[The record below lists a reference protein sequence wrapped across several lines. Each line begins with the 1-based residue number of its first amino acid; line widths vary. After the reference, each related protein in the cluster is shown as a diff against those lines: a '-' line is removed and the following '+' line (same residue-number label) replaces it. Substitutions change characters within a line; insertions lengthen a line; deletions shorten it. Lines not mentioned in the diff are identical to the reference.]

1 MNKKR
6 IKKIFLVMMV
16 SLFAFCLI
24 GCRKSKLTK
33 IELAEV
39 THSIFYAPLYVAI
52 SEGYFEEQGLEVS
65 LVNAGGADK
74 VASAL
79 LSNAS
84 QIGLA
89 GPESTIYVYNNGQE
103 NYMVNFAQL
112 TKRDGSFIVG
122 RTKDETFTLES
133 LKGKT
138 ILGGRAGG
146 MPEMMLEYVLKKAGL
161 TVGRD
166 KEGYDVLV
174 RTDIQF
180 NAMTGAFLNGEA
192 DFTTMFEP
200 TATML
205 EKENKAY
212 VLASVGEY
220 ASEVPF
226 TSFYVTKSYLEKNED
241 VVLAFTKA
249 IYQGQQFV
257 MKQTDRKVAESVISF
272 FSDSTIDD
280 LEIVIGRYRKAN
292 VWCETPYFK
301 EEGFNLLMEVMLEA
315 GELDKK
321 APFDKIVNNKYATE
335 VAK

>member
-1 MNKKR
+1 MNR
-6 IKKIFLVMMV
+6 FKKIILLMIIGLFLV
-16 SLFAFCLI
+16 SLF
-24 GCRKSKLTK
+24 GCNKNKLKK
-33 IELAEV
+33 IELVEV

-52 SEGYFEEQGLEVS
+52 NEGYFEEFGLEIT

-122 RTKDETFTLES
+122 RTKDENFTLES
-133 LKGKT
+133 LKGKS

-166 KEGYDVLV
+166 TEGFDVLV

-180 NAMTGAFLNGEA
+180 NAMTGSFLNGEA

-205 EKENKAY
+205 ENEGKAY
-212 VLASVGEY
+212 VLASVGEF
-220 ASEVPF
+220 ADEVPF
-226 TSFYVTKSYLEKNED
+226 TSFYATKSYIAENED
-241 VVLAFTKA
+241 VIRAFVKA
-249 IYQGQQFV
+249 LYKGQQFV
-257 MKQTDRKVAESVISF
+257 MKESNRRVAESVNSF
-272 FSDSTIDD
+272 FSDSSVDD
-280 LEIVIGRYRKAN
+280 LEKVVGRYREAN
-292 VWCETPYFK
+292 VWCDTPYFNS
-301 EEGFNLLMEVMLEA
+301 EGFNLLMDVMMEA
-315 GELDKK
+315 GELEKR
-321 APFDKIVNNKYATE
+321 APYEKLVDNSFVEE
-335 VAK
+335 VVK

>member
-1 MNKKR
+1 MNR
-6 IKKIFLVMMV
+6 YKKIILGIIITLFLI
-16 SLFAFCLI
+16 CLT
-24 GCRKSKLTK
+24 GCKTNKLKK

-39 THSIFYAPLYVAI
+39 THSIFYAPLYVALN
-52 SEGYFEEQGLEVS
+52 EGYFEELGLKIT

-79 LSNAS
+79 LSGSS

-122 RTKDETFTLES
+122 RNKDENFTLAS

-166 KEGYDVLV
+166 IEGYDVLV

-180 NAMTGAFLNGEA
+180 NAMTGTFLNGVA

-205 EKENKAY
+205 ENEGKAY

-220 ASEVPF
+220 ADEVPF
-226 TSFYVTKSYLEKNED
+226 TSFYVTKEYLGENED
-241 VVLAFTKA
+241 VIEAFTKA
-249 IYQGQQFV
+249 LYKGQKFV
-257 MKQTDRKVAESVISF
+257 MNKSDLEVAESVLAF
-272 FSDSTIDD
+272 FSDSNTED
-280 LEIVIGRYRKAN
+280 LEKVIGRYRKAN
-292 VWCETPYFK
+292 VWCDTPYFN
-301 EEGFNLLMEVMLEA
+301 ESGFELLMDVMAEA
-315 GELDKK
+315 NELDKR
-321 APFDKIVNNKYATE
+321 APYEKLVDNRFALKVIDK
-335 VAK
+335 

>member
-1 MNKKR
+1 MNR
-6 IKKIFLVMMV
+6 LKKIILGMVIILFLITIV
-16 SLFAFCLI
+16 
-24 GCRKSKLTK
+24 GCKKNKLQK

-39 THSIFYAPLYVAI
+39 THSIFYAPLYVAMN
-52 SEGYFEEQGLEVS
+52 EGYFEEFGLEVT

-122 RTKDETFTLES
+122 RTKDEAFTLES

-146 MPEMMLEYVLKKAGL
+146 MPEMMLEYVLKQAGL
-161 TVGRD
+161 SVGRD
-166 KEGYDVLV
+166 TEGFDVLV

-180 NAMTGAFLNGEA
+180 NAMTGSFLNGEA

-205 EKENKAY
+205 ENENKAY
-212 VLASVGEY
+212 VLASVGEF

-226 TSFYVTKSYLEKNED
+226 TSFYATKDYLKNNED
-241 VVLAFTKA
+241 IILAFTKA
-249 IYQGQQFV
+249 IYKGQQFV
-257 MKQTDRKVAESVISF
+257 MTKTDKEVANAVLSF
-272 FSDSTIDD
+272 FSDSRVED
-280 LEIVIGRYRKAN
+280 LEKVVGRYRKAN
-292 VWCETPYFK
+292 VWCDTPYFK
-301 EEGFNLLMEVMLEA
+301 EEGFNLLMEVMEEA
-315 GELDKK
+315 GELETR
-321 APFDKIVNNKYATE
+321 APYDLLVDNTFANK
-335 VAK
+335 VSK

>member
-1 MNKKR
+1 MNR
-6 IKKIFLVMMV
+6 LKKIFLGMV
-16 SLFAFCLI
+16 IILFLI
-24 GCRKSKLTK
+24 TIVGCKKNKLQK

-39 THSIFYAPLYVAI
+39 THSIFYAPLYVAMN
-52 SEGYFEEQGLEVS
+52 EGYFEEFGLEVT

-122 RTKDETFTLES
+122 RTKDEAFTLES

-146 MPEMMLEYVLKKAGL
+146 MPEMMLEYVLKQAGL
-161 TVGRD
+161 SVGRD
-166 KEGYDVLV
+166 TEGFDVLV

-180 NAMTGAFLNGEA
+180 NAMTGSFLNGEA

-205 EKENKAY
+205 ENENKAY
-212 VLASVGEY
+212 VLASVGEF

-226 TSFYVTKSYLEKNED
+226 TSFYATKDYLKNNED
-241 VVLAFTKA
+241 IILAFTKA
-249 IYQGQQFV
+249 IYKGQQFV
-257 MKQTDRKVAESVISF
+257 MTKTDKEVANAVLSF
-272 FSDSTIDD
+272 FSDSRVED
-280 LEIVIGRYRKAN
+280 LEKVVGRYRKAN
-292 VWCETPYFK
+292 VWCDTPYFK
-301 EEGFNLLMEVMLEA
+301 EEGFNLLMEVMEEA
-315 GELDKK
+315 GELETR
-321 APFDKIVNNKYATE
+321 APYDLLVDNTFANK
-335 VAK
+335 VSK

>member
-1 MNKKR
+1 MNKFKKVILLMIIGLFLVSLLGCDKNKLKR
-6 IKKIFLVMMV
+6 IELV
-16 SLFAFCLI
+16 
-24 GCRKSKLTK
+24 
-33 IELAEV
+33 EV

-52 SEGYFEEQGLEVS
+52 NEGYFEEFGLEIT

-89 GPESTIYVYNNGQE
+89 GPESTIYVYNNEQE

-122 RTKDETFTLES
+122 RTKDENFTLES
-133 LKGKT
+133 LRGKT
-138 ILGGRAGG
+138 ILGGRVGG
-146 MPEMMLEYVLKKAGL
+146 MPEMMLEYVLKQAGL

-166 KEGYDVLV
+166 KEGFDVLV

-205 EKENKAY
+205 ENEGKAY
-212 VLASVGEY
+212 VLASVGEF
-220 ASEVPF
+220 ADEVPF
-226 TSFYVTKSYLEKNED
+226 TSFYATKSYIAENEE
-241 VVLAFTKA
+241 VILSFVKA
-249 IYQGQQFV
+249 LYKGQQFV
-257 MKQTDRKVAESVISF
+257 MKESNRRVAESVHSF
-272 FSDSTIDD
+272 FSDSSVDD
-280 LEIVIGRYRKAN
+280 LEKVVGRYRKAN
-292 VWCETPYFK
+292 VWCDTPYFNSD
-301 EEGFNLLMEVMLEA
+301 GFNLLMDIMTEA
-315 GELDKK
+315 GELDKR
-321 APFDKIVNNKYATE
+321 APYEKLVDNRFVEE
-335 VAK
+335 VVK

>member
-1 MNKKR
+1 MNRLKKV
-6 IKKIFLVMMV
+6 ILLMIIGLFLV
-16 SLFAFCLI
+16 SLS
-24 GCRKSKLTK
+24 GCNKNKLKK
-33 IELAEV
+33 IELVEV

-52 SEGYFEEQGLEVS
+52 NEGYFEEFGLEIT

-79 LSNAS
+79 LSNSS

-122 RTKDETFTLES
+122 RTKDENFTLES
-133 LKGKT
+133 LKGKS

-166 KEGYDVLV
+166 TEGFDVLV

-180 NAMTGAFLNGEA
+180 NAMTGSFLNGEA

-205 EKENKAY
+205 ENEGKAY
-212 VLASVGEY
+212 VLASVGEF
-220 ASEVPF
+220 ADEVPF
-226 TSFYVTKSYLEKNED
+226 TSFYATKSYIAENEE
-241 VVLAFTKA
+241 VIRAFVKA
-249 IYQGQQFV
+249 LYKGQQFV
-257 MKQTDRKVAESVISF
+257 MNKTDKEVAESVHSF
-272 FSDSTIDD
+272 FSDSSVDD
-280 LEIVIGRYRKAN
+280 LEKVVGRYRKAN
-292 VWCETPYFK
+292 VWCDTPYFNSA
-301 EEGFNLLMEVMLEA
+301 GFNLLMDVMMEA
-315 GELDKK
+315 GELEKR
-321 APFDKIVNNKYATE
+321 APYEKLVDNRFVEEAIK
-335 VAK
+335 